1 MEKLLK
7 KMFEKYTLPGSN
19 SKAADGTC
27 RSGVSCRCG
36 LARLKKAGL
45 SLPSGG
51 HLGEIVRL

>member
-27 RSGVSCRCG
+27 RAACHAAAVS
-36 LARLKKAGL
+36 LD
-45 SLPSGG
+45 
-51 HLGEIVRL
+51 